1 MALIILEVN
10 CLLDDLY
17 NAKDLFTLKT
27 DKNINHISDNNS
39 MEYKIKDEFKKSEMK
54 SKIDA
59 LYAIEE
65 IEENQGFF

>member
-1 MALIILEVN
+1 
-10 CLLDDLY
+10 LLDDLY